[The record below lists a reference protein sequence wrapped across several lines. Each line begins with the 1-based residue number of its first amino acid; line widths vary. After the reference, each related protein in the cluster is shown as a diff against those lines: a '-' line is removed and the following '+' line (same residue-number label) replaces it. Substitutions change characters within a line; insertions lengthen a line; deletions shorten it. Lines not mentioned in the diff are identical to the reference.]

1 MLVIA
6 YIHKYWKNA
15 NIISFEFEWINIKAW
30 TL

>member
-1 MLVIA
+1 MLVKA

-15 NIISFEFEWINIKAW
+15 ISFEFEVINIKAW